1 VFQLGS
7 SGITRYLKELRPNS
21 IFDIMAMIALYRP
34 GPLQFIPEY
43 IARKHNS
50 SLIKYLDPA
59 LEKILSRSYGILV
72 YQDDLLTIAHDLA
85 GYTWEEVDKFRKAVG
100 KKIPEDM
107 AKQKIKFI
115 DGCQK
120 TSNWSFE
127 KASQVWTWIEPFAAY
142 GFNKSHS
149 ASYAVVSYQTAYM
162 KANFPVEFMAAVM
175 TSESGNED
183 KIYAA
188 VEESRIMG
196 IKVLPPDVNESQGDF
211 TVIDEKTIR
220 FGLNAIK
227 NLGSDVVAK
236 IIECN
241 ENGKRH
247 FESLEDFLMR
257 CHTKNMNKRS
267 WEALAK
273 AGGLDK
279 FGERGQL
286 LANTEYVLD
295 FIRGHF
301 KDEGSGQSSLFGKSL
316 KIGKLKL
323 KPAPPATDEEKLL
336 WEKEHLSF
344 YVSAHPLDK
353 YSSVLKSFAHIKEL
367 AEAQDD
373 QIVTIGGIIS
383 KLKRTQTKKND
394 PMAFFTIEDQTGS
407 TEVLVFPKAMAQ
419 ALPFLELERIIQVTG
434 RISDKDGETKIIANE
449 IQLLPNDELYNMALS
464 EMEKNKEVVIHM
476 TNAQNQIALSKIKD
490 IIQAFPGNAQVY
502 LSVGSGGNTKKI
514 KTKSQVSIS
523 KELVIELKKIP
534 EISMVSQN

>member
-1 VFQLGS
+1 
-7 SGITRYLKELRPNS
+7 
-21 IFDIMAMIALYRP
+21 
-34 GPLQFIPEY
+34 
-43 IARKHNS
+43 
-50 SLIKYLDPA
+50 
-59 LEKILSRSYGILV
+59 
-72 YQDDLLTIAHDLA
+72 
-85 GYTWEEVDKFRKAVG
+85 
-100 KKIPEDM
+100 
-107 AKQKIKFI
+107 
-115 DGCQK
+115 
-120 TSNWSFE
+120 
-127 KASQVWTWIEPFAAY
+127 
-142 GFNKSHS
+142 
-149 ASYAVVSYQTAYM
+149 
-162 KANFPVEFMAAVM
+162 
-175 TSESGNED
+175 
-183 KIYAA
+183 
-188 VEESRIMG
+188 
-196 IKVLPPDVNESQGDF
+196 
-211 TVIDEKTIR
+211 
-220 FGLNAIK
+220 
-227 NLGSDVVAK
+227 
-236 IIECN
+236 
-241 ENGKRH
+241 
-247 FESLEDFLMR
+247 MR
-257 CHTKNMNKRS
+257 QH
-267 WEALAK
+267 
-273 AGGLDK
+273 
-279 FGERGQL
+279 

-434 RISDKDGETKIIANE
+434 RISDKDGETKIIAND
-449 IQLLPNDELYNMALS
+449 IQILPNDELYNMALS

-476 TNAQNQIALSKIKD
+476 TSAQNQIALSKIKD

-502 LSVGSGGNTKKI
+502 LSVGAGGNTKKI

-534 EISMVSQN
+534 EISMVSQK